1 MPGSNHVDIEVD
13 VEVDIGVDVDV
24 DVDEERWLSF
34 CTKSPLHRVPPA
46 SYPCPLSAAS
56 SNTQYSVLSSST
68 EYQQQY
74 SAAALSTL
82 RNAEIAK
89 LGR

>member
-1 MPGSNHVDIEVD
+1 MMPGSNHVDVDID

-56 SNTQYSVLSSST
+56 SSTEYSVLSSST
-68 EYQQQY
+68 EY
-74 SAAALSTL
+74 AAQCRDRKAGSLLTEQ
-82 RNAEIAK
+82 NN
-89 LGR
+89 

>member
-1 MPGSNHVDIEVD
+1 MMPGSNHVDVDIDVD

-24 DVDEERWLSF
+24 DVDEEWWLSF

-56 SNTQYSVLSSST
+56 SRT
-68 EYQQQY
+68 QY
-74 SAAALSTL
+74 SAALSSTQQQ
-82 RNAEIAK
+82 N
-89 LGR
+89 